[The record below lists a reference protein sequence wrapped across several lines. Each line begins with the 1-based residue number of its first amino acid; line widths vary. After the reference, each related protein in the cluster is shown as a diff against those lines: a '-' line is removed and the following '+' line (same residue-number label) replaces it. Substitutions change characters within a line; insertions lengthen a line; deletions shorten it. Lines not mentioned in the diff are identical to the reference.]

1 MMTTKTIDGTS
12 YQVWV
17 GPRGS
22 GTNPNRPVVSYVTA
36 STTMSKTFNLK
47 PILTDA
53 SSYGIPS
60 SWYVTDIFFGFEI
73 WSGSGTSGLSVSNF
87 TCNVQ

>member
-1 MMTTKTIDGTS
+1 
-12 YQVWV
+12 
-17 GPRGS
+17 
-22 GTNPNRPVVSYVTA
+22 
-36 STTMSKTFNLK
+36 MSKTFNLK